1 MAASQPTTGSSPPAA
16 AAAAASAPATSAPQ
30 PVTLEADDEEAL
42 LDDSDSALGSENG
55 SSTTSLASSITKY
68 RLENGRTYHAYKD
81 GKYVFPNDE
90 PEQERLDLQHH
101 ICSITFDGR
110 LFSCPIDAAST
121 KRVLDVGCGTG
132 IWVTDYA
139 DEWPQA
145 SVLGIDLSPIQPAF
159 VPPNAQFQVD
169 DAEEDWTFGES
180 FDFIYARMMTGSL
193 QNWDR
198 FFDQCYKKK
207 NHNFILYFI
216 LQSWGFRTGGTK
228 RYDSQELINMT
239 PGGWVELL
247 DICLPF
253 ESADDT
259 LKKDSALL
267 KWSQL
272 LLEGSVK
279 AGRDLNSCLKYKEQ
293 LTKRGFVNVTETVY
307 KWPCNKW
314 PKDAKAKELGMWNL
328 ENLSNGLSGL
338 SIATF
343 TRLLG
348 WTVDELE
355 VFLVDVRKDL
365 KDTKIHSY
373 IPIYVVY
380 AQRPE
385 ES

>member
-1 MAASQPTTGSSPPAA
+1 MAASQPTTGSSPPA

-42 LDDSDSALGSENG
+42 LDDGDSALGSENG

-110 LFSCPIDAAST
+110 LFSCPIDAATT

-198 FFDQCYKKK
+198 FFDQCY
-207 NHNFILYFI
+207 N
-216 LQSWGFRTGGTK
+216 
-228 RYDSQELINMT
+228 NMT

-259 LKKDSALL
+259 LKKDSPLF

-293 LTKRGFVNVTETVY
+293 LTKRGFVNVTETIY

-328 ENLSNGLSGL
+328 ENLANGLSGL

-365 KDTKIHSY
+365 KDTKIHAY

-380 AQRPE
+380 AQKPE
-385 ES
+385 DA

>member
-1 MAASQPTTGSSPPAA
+1 MAASQPTTGSSPPA

-42 LDDSDSALGSENG
+42 LDDGDSALGSENG

-110 LFSCPIDAAST
+110 LFSCPIDAATT

-169 DAEEDWTFGES
+169 DVEEDWTFGES

-198 FFDQCYKKK
+198 FFDQCYK
-207 NHNFILYFI
+207 
-216 LQSWGFRTGGTK
+216 
-228 RYDSQELINMT
+228 
-239 PGGWVELL
+239 
-247 DICLPF
+247 
-253 ESADDT
+253 
-259 LKKDSALL
+259 
-267 KWSQL
+267 
-272 LLEGSVK
+272 
-279 AGRDLNSCLKYKEQ
+279 
-293 LTKRGFVNVTETVY
+293 
-307 KWPCNKW
+307 
-314 PKDAKAKELGMWNL
+314 
-328 ENLSNGLSGL
+328 
-338 SIATF
+338 
-343 TRLLG
+343 
-348 WTVDELE
+348 
-355 VFLVDVRKDL
+355 
-365 KDTKIHSY
+365 
-373 IPIYVVY
+373 
-380 AQRPE
+380 
-385 ES
+385 